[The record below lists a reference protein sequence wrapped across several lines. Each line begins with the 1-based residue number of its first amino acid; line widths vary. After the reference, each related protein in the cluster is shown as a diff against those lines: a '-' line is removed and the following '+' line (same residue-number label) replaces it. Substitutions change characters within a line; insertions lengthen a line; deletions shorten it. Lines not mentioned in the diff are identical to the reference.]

1 GCGAATVK
9 RGLGRVPAFNPSA
22 TAERGM
28 VAEVMS
34 GQGVI
39 CREVRDVRLAMRSLV
54 HGDPR
59 DPWQV
64 PMPFDGPTEPA
75 PIRVAF
81 TRNTFGFALHPAVA
95 KALDR
100 ARAALVAAGYEVHE

>member
-28 VAEVMS
+28 LAQVMS
-34 GQGVI
+34 VQGVI

-54 HGDPR
+54 HYDPR

-64 PMPFDGPTEPA
+64 PMPFDGPAEAA

-81 TRNTFGFALHPAVA
+81 TRNTFDFALHPAVA
-95 KALDR
+95 PALDTP
-100 ARAALVAAGYEVHE
+100 RAAP